1 MNIKFKICLVFF
13 LALTVSCGFK
23 VVDQS
28 QRGNFY
34 AKEILTTGDKRVN
47 FQIKSNL
54 AVLKNKN
61 KKNIILLEINTK
73 KNKSIKEK
81 NIKNEITKYEISLD
95 TNIKFEKIN
104 SKRKYEKTVTVLGD
118 YLISKNTSTTLSN
131 ERKLIENL
139 ADQISDQIMET
150 ISLKLNDN

>member
-1 MNIKFKICLVFF
+1 MKKRILISIL
-13 LALTVSCGFK
+13 LTLFTASCGFK
-23 VVDQS
+23 VLDTS
-28 QRGNFY
+28 SNNSFSIKDIKTIGEKRINF
-34 AKEILTTGDKRVN
+34 KI
-47 FQIKSNL
+47 
-54 AVLKNKN
+54 KNKLLLN
-61 KKNIILLEINTK
+61 TSKTQEKIIVVNLNTIKK
-73 KNKSIKEK
+73 KSIKEK

-95 TNIKFEKIN
+95 TNIKFEEIN